1 MHVDPSDLYP
11 RAQEQALAWNRDAR
25 LVSISA
31 APVVRDKV
39 DLTGPDGEIVY
50 LFVSPAESRAKRE
63 AGALASW

>member
-39 DLTGPDGEIVY
+39 EFTGPEGESSI
-50 LFVSPAESRAKRE
+50 SSSRPSIARKRE
-63 AGALASW
+63 GGA